1 MECTLPK
8 EFLDRMRLELGDEYD
23 DFIES
28 YNRSNYKGLRINPL
42 KLNDKLIN
50 AIKSRYSIR
59 PVPWCPTGYYY
70 GEDEVYYLQ

>member
-50 AIKSRYSIR
+50 IIKSRYS
-59 PVPWCPTGYYY
+59 
-70 GEDEVYYLQ
+70 